1 MADTFFL
8 PDWPID
14 PNQMIWVGLLLL
26 CGIVG
31 GEVVKRY
38 ARLPR
43 ITGYALAGLLLG
55 PGAFGLIDT
64 QLLAELRVFVDIS
77 IGLILFELG
86 QRLDLRWLRRT
97 PALVLMGIA
106 ESVGAALLVFLCLH
120 YYFAYPALSAAVAGA
135 IAASTSPAVLM
146 RVASELRAEGQV
158 TERALI
164 LVAMNSVLA
173 FLALTVLVPWVHLE
187 YEGTAMTILL
197 HPLYLLGVS
206 LLLAFVAAWVTLR
219 IVVFV
224 GKGAERQFV
233 FVIAMVVLTVGAAL
247 ALKVPVLLALLA
259 FGAMVRNFDRE
270 HHFVVV
276 DFGRAGHLFYVILFV
291 VTGAMLDIGLLAT
304 VGGAALAFVLAR
316 GLGKAI
322 GVYALA
328 PLAGL
333 SMRHASL
340 LVVALAP
347 MSGLAVIMVHETSG
361 LYPKLSASI
370 APVVL
375 AAVVILELLGPV
387 ATQYALRRAGE
398 ASPETSRN

>member
-8 PDWPID
+8 PDWPIE

-31 GEVVKRY
+31 GEAVKRY

-43 ITGYALAGLLLG
+43 ITGYTLAGLLLG
-55 PGAFGLIDT
+55 PGAFGLIGT
-64 QLLAELRVFVDIS
+64 QLLVELRVFVDIS

-97 PALVLMGIA
+97 PALLLMGVA
-106 ESVGAALLVFLCLH
+106 ESVFAALLVFLCLH
-120 YYFAYPALSAAVAGA
+120 YYFAYSALSAAVAGA

-164 LVAMNSVLA
+164 LAAINSVLA

-187 YEGTAMTILL
+187 YEGSALTILL
-197 HPLYLLGVS
+197 HPFYLLGVS
-206 LLLAFVAAWVTLR
+206 LLLAFVAAWITLR

-276 DFGRAGHLFYVILFV
+276 DFGRASHLFYVILFV
-291 VTGAMLDIGLLAT
+291 VTGAMLDIGLLAA

-316 GLGKAI
+316 GLGKAVGI
-322 GVYALA
+322 FALA
-328 PLAGL
+328 PLTGL
-333 SMRHASL
+333 STRHASL

-361 LYPKLSASI
+361 MYPQLSAGI

-375 AAVVILELLGPV
+375 AAVVILGLLGPV

>member
-8 PDWPID
+8 PDWPIQ
-14 PNQMIWVGLLLL
+14 PNQLIWVGLLLL

-31 GEVVKRY
+31 GEVARRY

-43 ITGYALAGLLLG
+43 ITGYTAAGLLLG
-55 PGAFGLIDT
+55 PGAFGLIST
-64 QLLAELRVFVDIS
+64 QLLSELRVFVDIAV
-77 IGLILFELG
+77 GLILFELG
-86 QRLDLRWLRRT
+86 QRLDLRWLRRA

-106 ESVGAALLVFLCLH
+106 EAVCAALLVFLCLH

-146 RVASELRAEGQV
+146 RVSSELRAEGQV

-164 LVAMNSVLA
+164 LVAINSVLA
-173 FLALTVLVPWVHLE
+173 FVALTVLVPWVHYE
-187 YEGTAMTILL
+187 YQGSTMSVLL
-197 HPLYLLGVS
+197 HPLYLFGVS
-206 LLLAFVAAWVTLR
+206 LLLAFVAAWITLR

-224 GKGAERQFV
+224 GKGPERQFV
-233 FVIAMVVLTVGAAL
+233 FVIAMVVLTVGAAI

-270 HHFVVV
+270 HHFIVV
-276 DFGRAGHLFYVILFV
+276 DFGRASHLFYVLLFV
-291 VTGAMLDIGLLAT
+291 VTGAMLDVGLLVT

-316 GLGKAI
+316 WLGKAV
-322 GVYALA
+322 GVLALA
-328 PLAGL
+328 PLVGL
-333 SMRHASL
+333 SVRHASL
-340 LVVALAP
+340 LVIALAP

-361 LYPKLSASI
+361 LYPQLSASV
-370 APVVL
+370 APVLL
-375 AAVVILELLGPV
+375 AAIVVLDLLGPI

-398 ASPETSRN
+398 ASPETSKT